1 MRILMKFNGKE
12 IRDVQTDKSEITI
25 GRGPENDIQID
36 NLAVSQVHARIVKGP
51 NDCFIEDLN
60 STNSTLVNGKKIN
73 KKYLMENDEI
83 NICKHFLYVYFE
95 KQGPLPDG
103 WIGNAIVDKTFKIGP
118 ARHG

>member
-51 NDCFIEDLN
+51 DYYFIEDLN

-83 NICKHFLYVYFE
+83 NICKYYLYVYFE
-95 KQGPLPDG
+95 NHGNKRDG
-103 WIGNAIVDKTFKIGP
+103 WIGNAIVDKTYKLGP
-118 ARHG
+118 TRQT